1 MDDLGAGQQLGELVA
16 AVLRRLDD
24 LDADARL
31 LQFPREVVGDPAAP
45 HEDGV
50 ADLDLLQPKVLDGA
64 PSNPVWTP

>member
-31 LQFPREVVGDPAAP
+31 LQFRARSWRSGCRGWRCATIFSSPRCLMSAV
-45 HEDGV
+45 
-50 ADLDLLQPKVLDGA
+50 K
-64 PSNPVWTP
+64 S